1 MSSDILLALRQV
13 LPGLSSILQASVPL
27 GREKPEK
34 VAFPRFS
41 MAASISRMELMS
53 SGLNPITSIAFCRGG
68 GRYLNMYVH
77 NSLKS
82 VLMYV
87 VSMCMCMSMRTMVV
101 VNCLS
106 SSIVST

>member
-68 GRYLNMYVH
+68 RQIAEYV
-77 NSLKS
+77 
-82 VLMYV
+82 
-87 VSMCMCMSMRTMVV
+87 CT
-101 VNCLS
+101 
-106 SSIVST
+106 